1 MTTKDELARYMWESE
16 ILLRENAMMESF
28 LAREKE
34 ISLSE
39 DGDMD
44 PPATASS
51 KRRASTKA
59 GRRKHAIHTLSLENK
74 IFIAAKEMKHRQKQ
88 MAEME
93 NDFQKEAINFKAM
106 IKETETRIVEI
117 KMEAYEFKRVVLA
130 KGADPTT
137 KKFRA
142 DLVIKYYDD
151 KIRAKDALVE
161 KLENKNSQLTSQIQK
176 LEKRLNNK
184 DHSGEKLSSI
194 DFHQLKIENGS
205 FSEKIEAKNRALL
218 KLKVSTAKVAH
229 MLTEKRALLNKLLSD
244 SVDLRKSIA
253 AAENR
258 EVQLKEE
265 LKKTGAIITSTKKMC
280 NKLKLAQT
288 VASDMPQIQDY
299 VAQKDE
305 EFELRKKI
313 RQWETKCQLVSTAA
327 KNARSEAIRAGGGG
341 GSGRKYKA

>member
-1 MTTKDELARYMWESE
+1 
-16 ILLRENAMMESF
+16 
-28 LAREKE
+28 
-34 ISLSE
+34 
-39 DGDMD
+39 
-44 PPATASS
+44 
-51 KRRASTKA
+51 
-59 GRRKHAIHTLSLENK
+59 
-74 IFIAAKEMKHRQKQ
+74 
-88 MAEME
+88 
-93 NDFQKEAINFKAM
+93 
-106 IKETETRIVEI
+106 
-117 KMEAYEFKRVVLA
+117 
-130 KGADPTT
+130 
-137 KKFRA
+137 
-142 DLVIKYYDD
+142 
-151 KIRAKDALVE
+151 
-161 KLENKNSQLTSQIQK
+161 
-176 LEKRLNNK
+176 
-184 DHSGEKLSSI
+184 
-194 DFHQLKIENGS
+194 
-205 FSEKIEAKNRALL
+205 
-218 KLKVSTAKVAH
+218 

-327 KNARSEAIRAGGGG
+327 KKARSEAIRAGGGG